1 MRKIICLLLII
12 IFSTHTLA
20 CTNDSKINADNSSI
34 KTEHILTFDA
44 PENLF
49 DTVQG
54 GTFDGEYYYIAFVN
68 SYLPYETAII
78 VKYDKDGNE
87 VKRSEVLPLDHA
99 NSITML
105 ENGNLMVAHCQ
116 SPDEHY
122 YRYSIIDK
130 DSFEIIETKDLNEPF
145 MSIAYCKETKCFVSG
160 EWNGDKMNVY
170 GENLNLLYSF
180 NVNFRDSF
188 PQSYF
193 CTKDV
198 IYAIRCFNDGSF
210 HNYIYAY
217 SYEGKTLLEYK
228 LNIPRLTE
236 AEAIS
241 VVDNE
246 VYVICGD
253 YGNCVVYK
261 VSNLIENINK

>member
-1 MRKIICLLLII
+1 MKKIMLLLLIAVSTI
-12 IFSTHTLA
+12 SIFS
-20 CTNDSKINADNSSI
+20 CNRPEIM
-34 KTEHILTFDA
+34 TEHILTLDA
-44 PENLF
+44 PHDLF

-68 SYLPYETAII
+68 TYLPYETAII

-99 NSITML
+99 NSITLL

-145 MSIAYCKETKCFVSG
+145 MSIAYCKETKRFVSG

-170 GENLNLLYSF
+170 TDDLQLLYSF
-180 NVNFRDSF
+180 NVSYVANSF

-193 CTKDV
+193 CTENV

-241 VVDNE
+241 VVGND

-261 VSNLIENINK
+261 VSNVIENIKKL

>member
-1 MRKIICLLLII
+1 MRKLAGALALILI
-12 IFSTHTLA
+12 VSLA
-20 CTNDSKINADNSSI
+20 
-34 KTEHILTFDA
+34 
-44 PENLF
+44 LF
-49 DTVQG
+49 GCDV
-54 GTFDGEYYYIAFVN
+54 E
-68 SYLPYETAII
+68 L
-78 VKYDKDGNE
+78 
-87 VKRSEVLPLDHA
+87 
-99 NSITML
+99 
-105 ENGNLMVAHCQ
+105 
-116 SPDEHY
+116 
-122 YRYSIIDK
+122 

-145 MSIAYCKETKCFVSG
+145 MSIAYCKETKQFVSG

-180 NVNFRDSF
+180 NVEFRDSF

-241 VVDNE
+241 VVGND

-261 VSNLIENINK
+261 VSNLIENINE

>member
-1 MRKIICLLLII
+1 MDFFIAFLKIMCYTTLEVIKMRKIICLLLII

-68 SYLPYETAII
+68 TYLPYETAII
-78 VKYDKDGNE
+78 VKYDKNGNE
-87 VKRSEVLPLDHA
+87 VKRSGILPLDHA
-99 NSITML
+99 NSITLL

-145 MSIAYCKETKCFVSG
+145 MSIAYCKETK
-160 EWNGDKMNVY
+160 
-170 GENLNLLYSF
+170 
-180 NVNFRDSF
+180 
-188 PQSYF
+188 
-193 CTKDV
+193 
-198 IYAIRCFNDGSF
+198 
-210 HNYIYAY
+210 
-217 SYEGKTLLEYK
+217 
-228 LNIPRLTE
+228 
-236 AEAIS
+236 
-241 VVDNE
+241 
-246 VYVICGD
+246 
-253 YGNCVVYK
+253 
-261 VSNLIENINK
+261 

>member
-1 MRKIICLLLII
+1 
-12 IFSTHTLA
+12 
-20 CTNDSKINADNSSI
+20 
-34 KTEHILTFDA
+34 
-44 PENLF
+44 
-49 DTVQG
+49 
-54 GTFDGEYYYIAFVN
+54 
-68 SYLPYETAII
+68 
-78 VKYDKDGNE
+78 
-87 VKRSEVLPLDHA
+87 
-99 NSITML
+99 
-105 ENGNLMVAHCQ
+105 
-116 SPDEHY
+116 
-122 YRYSIIDK
+122 
-130 DSFEIIETKDLNEPF
+130 
-145 MSIAYCKETKCFVSG
+145 
-160 EWNGDKMNVY
+160 MNVY

-241 VVDNE
+241 VVGND

-253 YGNCVVYK
+253 YGKCVVYN
-261 VSNLIENINK
+261 VSNIIENINKR